1 MQSPERA
8 TAKRPITKIQSKK
21 MIHNIRALKGGPDAC
36 EKYGFSVDPQPA
48 DLDASR
54 YFVRPEHGA
63 LEGEHT
69 VRATLSR

>member
-1 MQSPERA
+1 
-8 TAKRPITKIQSKK
+8 